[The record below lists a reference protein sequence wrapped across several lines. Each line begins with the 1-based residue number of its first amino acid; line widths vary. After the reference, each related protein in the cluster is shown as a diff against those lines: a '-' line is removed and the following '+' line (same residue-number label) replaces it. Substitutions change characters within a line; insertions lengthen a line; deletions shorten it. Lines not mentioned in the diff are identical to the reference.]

1 MSLSANMLR
10 HRLLALHR
18 TVHRL
23 GLQRLSRHA
32 QLCVSRRVQPVASIQ
47 RTQVAH
53 AVRPFVTQT
62 SVCTRAIATDSH
74 VESPHKTNGAAAASS
89 FVGAASLTFQEAI
102 TTLEQYWAKQ
112 SGANCAILLPHNT
125 EVQACIG
132 C

>member
-1 MSLSANMLR
+1 MLR

-23 GLQRLSRHA
+23 GLLRLSRHA
-32 QLCVSRRVQPVASIQ
+32 QVCVSRRVQPVACIP

-53 AVRPFVTQT
+53 AVRPLVTQT

-74 VESPHKTNGAAAASS
+74 VESPHETNGAAAA
-89 FVGAASLTFQEAI
+89 GAASLTFQEAI

-125 EVQACIG
+125 EVQACIE